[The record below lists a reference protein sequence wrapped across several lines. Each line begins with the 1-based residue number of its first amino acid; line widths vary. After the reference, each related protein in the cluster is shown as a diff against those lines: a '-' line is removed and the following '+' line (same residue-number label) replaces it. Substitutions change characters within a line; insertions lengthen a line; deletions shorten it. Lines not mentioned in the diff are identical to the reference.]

1 MIYSLPEPPPT
12 NTCAQQG
19 LSVTVDIIDKLY
31 QTGRQVVDG
40 FKQNMKIVFDDYLP
54 QWNYT
59 AIPQTEENVG
69 VI

>member
-1 MIYSLPEPPPT
+1 
-12 NTCAQQG
+12 
-19 LSVTVDIIDKLY
+19 
-31 QTGRQVVDG
+31 
-40 FKQNMKIVFDDYLP
+40 MKIVFDDYLP